1 VAAHLF
7 KTEPTTYSWHD
18 LARDGKTTW
27 DGVKNAAALIHLRAV
42 KRGDTVLIYHS
53 GADKAVMG
61 VAIATSAPYA
71 DPKLGDPKRTVIDL
85 APSKALA
92 HPVPLASFRADT
104 LLKSTELV
112 RFTRLSI
119 MPITNAQLNRV
130 LALAKKSGA

>member
-1 VAAHLF
+1 MAAHLF
-7 KTEPTTYSWHD
+7 KTEPTTYSWQD

-53 GADKAVMG
+53 GKDKAVMG

-71 DPKLGDPKRTVIDL
+71 DPKLGDAKRTVIDL

-92 HPVPLASFRADT
+92 QPVPLSSFRTDA
-104 LLKSTELV
+104 LLKTTELV

-119 MPITNAQLNRV
+119 MPLTNAQLNRV
-130 LALAKKSGA
+130 LALSKKPGA

>member
-7 KTEPTTYSWHD
+7 KTEPTTYSWQD

-27 DGVKNAAALIHLRAV
+27 DGVSNAAALIHLRAV

-53 GADKAVMG
+53 GKDKAVFG
-61 VAIATSAPYA
+61 VATATSAPYA
-71 DPKLGDPKRTVIDL
+71 DPKLGDPKRAVIDL

-92 HPVPLASFRADT
+92 HPVPLASFRADPV
-104 LLKSTELV
+104 LKTTELV

-119 MPITNAQLNRV
+119 MPITTAQLNRV
-130 LALAKKSGA
+130 LALSKKPAP